1 MIAMKRAGQRSFF
14 NKKSKSGE
22 NSTKKINL
30 RKIFDLERLGII
42 RGIKL
47 LLEA

>member
-1 MIAMKRAGQRSFF
+1 MEQAREVFLIKRAKAGKILQ
-14 NKKSKSGE
+14 KKS
-22 NSTKKINL
+22 NI